1 MATLAVMDYMQVDNA
16 VFLANTHVIEIL
28 LYGDSM
34 GSLYIVLTKT
44 TKMTSF
50 KETRDFILL
59 SYEIGLIND
68 NDVLPLYLPNI
79 SKNLDLPFRTR

>member
-1 MATLAVMDYMQVDNA
+1 MQFDYG
-16 VFLANTHVIEIL
+16 VFLANTQMIEIL

-34 GSLYIVLTKT
+34 GSLYIVGVF